1 MVNEKGHDV
10 EAPLFIGKYIII
22 RHITP
27 SDALLY
33 HIWLQNPVFLAYKP
47 YLKQLCPTAQQLS
60 AYLTM
65 QTELNP
71 RIEFEVMVIQKRT
84 QKPIGIMGLSSVDEF
99 NKKAEFS
106 AGFVSGYGTKSV
118 WEAIHA
124 GIVISFNKFNLHK
137 LVFYVTSNNHHAL
150 KIIQANGFIA
160 EGYFKEEILINESQ
174 RIDLHRFALMRKVWE
189 DQNHALHQR
198 LDRIAPITL

>member
-1 MVNEKGHDV
+1 MMNEKGHDV

-71 RIEFEVMVIQKRT
+71 RIEFEVLVIQKRT
-84 QKPIGIMGLSSVDEF
+84 QKPIGIMGLSSIDEF

-124 GIVISFNKFNLHK
+124 GLSIIFNNDFHK
-137 LVFYVTSNNHHAL
+137 LIFYVTSNNHQAL
-150 KIIQANGFIA
+150 KIMRTNGFIS
-160 EGYFKEEILINESQ
+160 EGYFKEEILINENQ
-174 RIDLHRFALMRKVWE
+174 RADLYRFALMRKVWD
-189 DQNHALHQR
+189 DQNHILHQR
-198 LDRIAPITL
+198 LNRIAPITL